1 MNVFNLP
8 VVSIALAIIISW
20 ALFAI
25 FCSLVHE
32 AIAQIK
38 AERGRFMKYYLHK
51 QLWDEP
57 NGINWASLL
66 YLHGSIDLLS
76 RAPDKPTND
85 IAPRL
90 FAESLIETVGN
101 VQLVQMSDEAA
112 EIAYDQPALANFSK
126 AIQVLKPS
134 DVMAFLKQSMN
145 SAEMQALAQ
154 TPGNEGLVYENLVN
168 NIQQWYVEFT
178 QRLTTW
184 YKKKT
189 RQRLFIL
196 GALLGLMINIDSVQL
211 FGVYKNT
218 PGARESL
225 INYYEKNAVSLEQ
238 LANRKDSGVNI
249 TETKKQIAGFQ
260 QKMDSLNKSIQLP
273 VGIQYSFVLHP
284 QQRWDAWILK
294 LLGVLISGFAASF
307 GAPFWFDVL
316 KRYFSMKV

>member
-112 EIAYDQPALANFSK
+112 EIAYNQPALANFSK

>member
-1 MNVFNLP
+1 
-8 VVSIALAIIISW
+8 
-20 ALFAI
+20 
-25 FCSLVHE
+25 VHE

-112 EIAYDQPALANFSK
+112 EIAYNQPALANFCK
-126 AIQVLKPS
+126 AIQLLKPS

-218 PGARESL
+218 AGARESL
-225 INYYEKNAVSLEQ
+225 INYYEKNAVALEQ

-249 TETKKQIAGFQ
+249 TQTKKQIAGFQ

-284 QQRWDAWILK
+284 QQLWDAWILK